1 MKKLIT
7 ICMMLT
13 LITLSGCM
21 NTSKQGGIA
30 PTNEQF
36 SITVP
41 SSITL
46 IQGATQA
53 VTVSFD
59 RGSDFKQD
67 VMLNI
72 KANDISVTPTS
83 VLLKAGDKPEVQIQV
98 TAVKDAALGNYM
110 LSVRAIPAFG
120 NPTSAVCTITV
131 VAP

>member
-1 MKKLIT
+1 MKKLIAMF
-7 ICMMLT
+7 MMFT
-13 LITLSGCM
+13 LIAVSGCM

-41 SSITL
+41 SSVTL
-46 IQGATQA
+46 IQGATQPI
-53 VTVSFD
+53 TISLD

-72 KANDISVTPTS
+72 KANGISVMPTS
-83 VLLKAGDKPEVQIQV
+83 ILVKAGDKPDVQVQV
-98 TAVKDAALGNYM
+98 TAVKDAALGNYT

-120 NPTSAVCTITV
+120 NPTSAVCTVTV
-131 VAP
+131 ATP